1 MIRWLKRRRLVSLVE
16 RLAIYNDKGIAWS
29 GHDPARAEVERS
41 LLVAQ
46 IEQQISA
53 IGNDEVSPKLL
64 GAIADGTL
72 RLDGTGKSVP
82 YARHGKL

>member
-1 MIRWLKRRRLVSLVE
+1 MAEKKKLASLVE
-16 RLAIYNDKGIAWS
+16 RLAIYNDKVIAWS
-29 GHDPARAEVERS
+29 GHDPARAEIERS

-64 GAIADGTL
+64 GAISDGTL
-72 RLDGTGKSVP
+72 KLDSTGKYVP